1 MYIKRRL
8 AVTTIAAAM
17 LLSGSGAYASGE
29 AQTSSAAKG
38 DETSTTQSGEKSR
51 SERETQTDTD
61 ERGGGD
67 STKKDSGSR
76 SSVRREI
83 SRTLDRM
90 KNVGINRNLN
100 VVGIFAKAAKEA
112 GAIRELYID
121 DLLKTPIGTHLTYRS
136 NLQSIA
142 GNNEVV
148 DRYVKL
154 DVVKGYITELYQAG
168 HWISDSL
175 SKARL
180 AQGIGKADWEDVARL
195 AAAYHGKT
203 AINSIAARP
212 TLDGSCRFVG
222 QYTKIKCGGCVLD
235 VGYAKGLPEL
245 TCNGL
250 GMFGPDTAGGEQVV
264 VQASESVSL
273 KDAESQAQSDE
284 TFSGITRTLDEYT
297 KWASSKGKA
306 VEAAAVKRQVT
317 SHAVKNS
324 KTVNAALQAAKQ
336 QEDPMRVLGILGFK

>member
-1 MYIKRRL
+1 MLSRWVAVVIL
-8 AVTTIAAAM
+8 ASSM
-17 LLSGSGAYASGE
+17 LYAECGF
-29 AQTSSAAKG
+29 ATGDGQTASAAKG
-38 DETSTTQSGEKSR
+38 DETSTTKSGEKSR
-51 SERETQTDTD
+51 SERETITDSD

-67 STKKDSGSR
+67 STKKDSGSK
-76 SSVRREI
+76 SSVRKEI

-90 KNVGINRNLN
+90 NNVGINRNLN
-100 VVGIFAKAAKEA
+100 VVGIFAKAAKET

-142 GNNEVV
+142 GSNDVV

-154 DVVKGYITELYQAG
+154 DVVKGYINELYQAG

-180 AQGIGKADWEDVARL
+180 AQGIGKADWEDVALL
-195 AAAYHGKT
+195 AASYHGKT
-203 AINSIAARP
+203 AISSISARP
-212 TLDGSCRFVG
+212 SLDGSCRFVG
-222 QYTKIKCGGCVLD
+222 QYTKIKCGSCVLD

-284 TFSGITRTLDEYT
+284 TFRGITRTLDNYT

-317 SHAVKNS
+317 SQAVKNS

-336 QEDPMRVLGILGFK
+336 HEDPTRVLGILGFK

>member
-1 MYIKRRL
+1 MLSRWVAVVIL
-8 AVTTIAAAM
+8 ASSM
-17 LLSGSGAYASGE
+17 LYAECGF
-29 AQTSSAAKG
+29 ATGDGQTASAAKG
-38 DETSTTQSGEKSR
+38 DETSTTKSGEKSR
-51 SERETQTDTD
+51 SERETHTDSE

-67 STKKDSGSR
+67 STKRDSGSK

-83 SRTLDRM
+83 SRTLDRL
-90 KNVGINRNLN
+90 KSVGINRSLN
-100 VVGIFAKAAKEA
+100 VVGIFAKAAKDT

-121 DLLKTPIGTHLTYRS
+121 DLLKTPVGPYLNYRS
-136 NLQSIA
+136 NLQALA
-142 GNNEVV
+142 GSTDVV
-148 DRYVKL
+148 DRYLKL
-154 DVVKGYITELYQAG
+154 DVVKSYMTELYKAG
-168 HWISDSL
+168 QWISGSL

-195 AAAYHGKT
+195 AANLHGKS
-203 AINSIAARP
+203 AISAIKSQPA
-212 TLDGSCRFVG
+212 LDGSCHFVG

-235 VGYAKGLPEL
+235 VGYSKGLPEL

-250 GMFGPDTAGGEQVV
+250 GMFGPDMAGGEQVI

-284 TFSGITRTLDEYT
+284 TFRGITRTLDNYT

-317 SHAVKNS
+317 SQAVKNS

-336 QEDPMRVLGILGFK
+336 HEDPTRVLGILGFK